1 MPPPR
6 LLPPIIVLLLL
17 APPAAPQPAP
27 GSEAAPQQDGLR
39 CLRGVKHDLA
49 DPNGRLADWDFKNT
63 SGGAV
68 CSYSGIGC
76 WNLQE
81 SRVLSLS
88 LSGFGL
94 VGSIPSSLQ
103 YCSAATTLDLSS
115 NALVGTILPA
125 LCDWLPFLVTLDLSS
140 NQLTGAIPAELA
152 NCRFLNSLTLSGNQL
167 SGQIPASLARLDRL
181 KSLDLSGNQL
191 SGQIPPQLGDRFPR
205 DSFSGNSGLC
215 GRPVS
220 SRCGRGL
227 GSAGL
232 GIVIAAG
239 VLGAAASLLLAYFFW
254 RCSGKG
260 KGGRRRHRRG
270 GSESGGGE
278 DGSWWTERLR
288 AAHNRLAP
296 VSLFQKPIVKV
307 KLADLMA
314 ATQDFSSS
322 HIVVAGSSRAG
333 TAYRAVLRDG
343 SALTVKR
350 LHSCPL
356 SEKAFRAEMCRIG
369 QLRHPNIVPLLGFC
383 VVEDE
388 RLLVY
393 KHMESGALS
402 SVMKKKPGEE
412 APPLLDWATR
422 LRIAVGAARGL
433 AWLHHGFQVPQIHQ
447 NLSSSAVLLDEDYE
461 ARITDVGLTRLVRMA
476 PGEGGD
482 TSPFLKGDL
491 GEFGY
496 VAPEC
501 ASNPVGTTKGDA
513 YAFGVVLFELVSGQ
527 EAAAAA
533 VGTVDV
539 MGEGFKGTLV
549 DWVYQ
554 LKASGRIGDAV
565 DKSLRGKGHE
575 AEIEEFLKVA
585 FACTQPRVRER
596 HSMYRVYHALKSIGE
611 GRDATEQ
618 FDEFPLAYNKDDSDT
633 M

>member
-6 LLPPIIVLLLL
+6 LSLLLLLPLLLL

-27 GSEAAPQQDGLR
+27 SSGAAAPQEDDLR
-39 CLRGVKHDLA
+39 CLRGIKKELA
-49 DPNGRLADWDFKNT
+49 DPDGRLSSWDFTNT
-63 SGGAV
+63 SASVV
-68 CSYSGIGC
+68 CSNYNGITC
-76 WNLQE
+76 WNPQE
-81 SRVLSLS
+81 SRVISLS

-94 VGSIPSSLQ
+94 RGALPSSLQ
-103 YCSAATTLDLSS
+103 YCRAATTLDLSA
-115 NALVGTILPA
+115 NALDGPIPPA
-125 LCDWLPFLVTLDLSS
+125 LCDWVPFLVSLDLSS
-140 NQLTGAIPAELA
+140 NALSGPLPAELA
-152 NCRFLNSLTLSGNQL
+152 NCRFLNSLKLAGNQL

-181 KSLDLSGNQL
+181 KSLDLSGNRL
-191 SGQIPPQLGDRFPR
+191 SGQIPQQLGANFGK

-220 SRCGRGL
+220 SRCGKGL
-227 GSAGL
+227 GGAGL

-239 VLGAAASLLLAYFFW
+239 VFGAAASLLLAYFFW
-254 RCSGKG
+254 RCTGKG
-260 KGGRRRHRRG
+260 KGGRRRQRRG
-270 GSESGGGE
+270 GSESGGAAVE
-278 DGSWWTERLR
+278 DGSWWAERLR

-314 ATQDFSSS
+314 ATQDFNTS

-356 SEKAFRAEMCRIG
+356 SEKAFRAEMGRIG

-402 SVMKKKPGEE
+402 SVMKKPGE
-412 APPLLDWATR
+412 APLDWATR

-482 TSPFLKGDL
+482 TSPFLNGDF

-496 VAPEC
+496 VAPEY
-501 ASNPVGTTKGDA
+501 ASNPVGTMKGDA
-513 YAFGVVLFELVSGQ
+513 YAVGVILFELMSGQ
-527 EAAAAA
+527 EAAA
-533 VGTVDV
+533 VVTDV
-539 MGEGFKGTLV
+539 TGDGFKGTLV
-549 DWVYQ
+549 DWVNQ
-554 LKASGRIGDAV
+554 LKASGRIGDVV
-565 DKSLRGKGHE
+565 DKPLRGKGHDK
-575 AEIEEFLKVA
+575 EIEEFLKVA
-585 FACTQPRVRER
+585 FACTHPRPKER
-596 HSMYRVYHALKSIGE
+596 YSMYRAYHSLKGIGQ
-611 GRDATEQ
+611 GRDVSEQ
-618 FDEFPLAYNKDDSDT
+618 FDEFPLSYNKEDSDT

>member
-6 LLPPIIVLLLL
+6 LLPPILLLL
-17 APPAAPQPAP
+17 VVVAPPAAPQPAP
-27 GSEAAPQQDGLR
+27 GPAAEPQEDDLR
-39 CLRGVKHDLA
+39 CLKGVKHDLS
-49 DPNGRLADWDFKNT
+49 DPNGRLDDWDFKNT

-68 CSYSGIGC
+68 CNYNGIGC
-76 WNLQE
+76 WNMQE

-103 YCSAATTLDLSS
+103 YCRAATTLDLSS
-115 NALVGTILPA
+115 NALAGTILPA

-140 NQLTGAIPAELA
+140 NQLTGPIPAELA
-152 NCRFLNSLTLSGNQL
+152 NCRFLNTLRLSGNQL

-181 KSLDLSGNQL
+181 KTLDLSGNRL
-191 SGQIPPQLGDRFPR
+191 DGQIPSQLGDNFSK

-227 GSAGL
+227 GSTGL

-239 VLGAAASLLLAYFFW
+239 VFGAAASLLLAYFFW
-254 RCSGKG
+254 RCTGKG

-270 GSESGGGE
+270 ATESGGGE

-314 ATQDFSSS
+314 ATQDFSTS

-356 SEKAFRAEMCRIG
+356 SEKAFRAEMGRIG

-402 SVMKKKPGEE
+402 SVMKKPGE
-412 APPLLDWATR
+412 APLDWATR

-482 TSPFLKGDL
+482 TSPFLNGDF

-496 VAPEC
+496 VAPEY
-501 ASNPVGTTKGDA
+501 ASNPVGTMKGDA
-513 YAFGVVLFELVSGQ
+513 YAFGVILFELVSGQ
-527 EAAAAA
+527 EAAA
-533 VGTVDV
+533 VVTDV
-539 MGEGFKGTLV
+539 TGEGFKGTLV
-549 DWVYQ
+549 DWVNQ
-554 LKASGRIGDAV
+554 LKASGRISDVV
-565 DKSLRGKGHE
+565 DKPLRGKGHE
-575 AEIEEFLKVA
+575 AEIEEFLKIA

-596 HSMYRVYHALKSIGE
+596 HSMYRVFHALKSIGE
-611 GRDATEQ
+611 GRDVTEQ

>member
-1 MPPPR
+1 MPPPPPR
-6 LLPPIIVLLLL
+6 LRLRLLLLPLLLL

-27 GSEAAPQQDGLR
+27 GSGAAPQEDDLR
-39 CLRGVKHDLA
+39 CLRGVKKELV
-49 DPNGRLADWDFKNT
+49 DPDGRLTSWDFTNT
-63 SGGAV
+63 SASAV
-68 CSYSGIGC
+68 CSSFNGITC
-76 WNLQE
+76 WNPQE
-81 SRVLSLS
+81 SRIISLS

-94 VGSIPSSLQ
+94 QGALPSSLQ
-103 YCSAATTLDLSS
+103 YCRAATTLDLSA
-115 NALVGTILPA
+115 NALDGPIPPA
-125 LCDWLPFLVTLDLSS
+125 LCDWVPFLVSLDLSS
-140 NQLTGAIPAELA
+140 NALSGPLPAELA
-152 NCRFLNSLTLSGNQL
+152 NCRFLNSLKLAGNQL

-181 KSLDLSGNQL
+181 KSLDLSDNRL
-191 SGQIPPQLGDRFPR
+191 SGQIPSQLGANFGK

-215 GRPVS
+215 GAPVS
-220 SRCGRGL
+220 SRCGKGL
-227 GSAGL
+227 GGAGL

-239 VLGAAASLLLAYFFW
+239 VFGAAASLLLAYFFW
-254 RCSGKG
+254 RCTGKG
-260 KGGRRRHRRG
+260 KRRQRRA
-270 GSESGGGE
+270 GSESGGGAAVE
-278 DGSWWTERLR
+278 DGSWWAERLR

-314 ATQDFSSS
+314 ATQDFNTS

-356 SEKAFRAEMCRIG
+356 SEKAFRAEMGRIG

-402 SVMKKKPGEE
+402 SVMKKPGE
-412 APPLLDWATR
+412 APLDWATR

-482 TSPFLKGDL
+482 TSPFLNGDF

-496 VAPEC
+496 VAPEY
-501 ASNPVGTTKGDA
+501 ASNPVGTMKGDA
-513 YAFGVVLFELVSGQ
+513 YAFGVILFELVSGQ
-527 EAAAAA
+527 EAAA
-533 VGTVDV
+533 VVTDV
-539 MGEGFKGTLV
+539 TGEGFKGTLV
-549 DWVYQ
+549 DWVNQ
-554 LKASGRIGDAV
+554 LKASGRIDDVV
-565 DKSLRGKGHE
+565 DKPLRGRGHDK
-575 AEIEEFLKVA
+575 EIEEFLKVA
-585 FACTQPRVRER
+585 FACTQPRPKER
-596 HSMYRVYHALKSIGE
+596 YSMYRAYHSLKGIGQ
-611 GRDATEQ
+611 GRDVSEQ
-618 FDEFPLAYNKDDSDT
+618 FDEFPLSYNKEDSDT

>member
-6 LLPPIIVLLLL
+6 LLQLLPLILLLL
-17 APPAAPQPAP
+17 APPAAPQPPP
-27 GSEAAPQQDGLR
+27 GSGSGAAPQEDDLR
-39 CLRGVKHDLA
+39 CLRGIKKELA
-49 DPNGRLADWDFKNT
+49 DPDNRLSWDFSNT
-63 SGGAV
+63 SATAV
-68 CSYSGIGC
+68 CNFNGVTC
-76 WNLQE
+76 WNPQE
-81 SRVLSLS
+81 SRVISLS

-94 VGSIPSSLQ
+94 QGSLPSSLQ
-103 YCSAATTLDLSS
+103 YCRAATTLDLSQ
-115 NALVGTILPA
+115 NALDGSIPPA
-125 LCDWLPFLVTLDLSS
+125 LCDWVPFLVNLDLSS
-140 NQLTGAIPAELA
+140 NKLSGTLPAELA
-152 NCRFLNSLTLSGNQL
+152 NCRFLNSLKLSGNQL

-181 KSLDLSGNQL
+181 KSLDLSENKL
-191 SGQIPPQLGDRFPR
+191 SGQIPSQLGANFGKEA
-205 DSFSGNSGLC
+205 FSGNSGLC

-227 GSAGL
+227 GGTGL

-239 VLGAAASLLLAYFFW
+239 VFGAAASLLLAYFFW
-254 RCSGKG
+254 RCTGKG
-260 KGGRRRHRRG
+260 KGGRRRQRRG
-270 GSESGGGE
+270 GSDSGGAAVE
-278 DGSWWTERLR
+278 DGSWWAERLR

-314 ATQDFSSS
+314 ATQDFSTS

-356 SEKAFRAEMCRIG
+356 SEKAFRAEMGRIG

-402 SVMKKKPGEE
+402 SVMKKPGE
-412 APPLLDWATR
+412 APLDWATR

-482 TSPFLKGDL
+482 TSPFLNGDF

-496 VAPEC
+496 VAPEY
-501 ASNPVGTTKGDA
+501 ASNPVGTMKGDA
-513 YAFGVVLFELVSGQ
+513 YAFGVILFELVSGQ
-527 EAAAAA
+527 EAAA
-533 VGTVDV
+533 VVTDV
-539 MGEGFKGTLV
+539 TGDGFKGTLV
-549 DWVYQ
+549 DWVNQ
-554 LKASGRIGDAV
+554 LKASGRISDVV
-565 DKSLRGKGHE
+565 DKPLRGKGHDK
-575 AEIEEFLKVA
+575 EIDEVLKVA
-585 FACTQPRVRER
+585 FACTQPRLKER
-596 HSMYRVYHALKSIGE
+596 YSMYRAYHSLKGIE
-611 GRDATEQ
+611 QGRDVSEQ
-618 FDEFPLAYNKDDSDT
+618 FDEFPLSYNKEDSDT

>member
-6 LLPPIIVLLLL
+6 LLLLPMLLLLL
-17 APPAAPQPAP
+17 APLAAPQPAP
-27 GSEAAPQQDGLR
+27 GSGAAPQEDDLR
-39 CLRGVKHDLA
+39 CLRGVKSGLR
-49 DPNGRLADWDFKNT
+49 DPDGRLDSWDFRNT

-68 CSYSGIGC
+68 CNYNGISC
-76 WNLQE
+76 WNMQE
-81 SRVLSLS
+81 SRVISLS
-88 LSGFGL
+88 LSGFDLQGAL
-94 VGSIPSSLQ
+94 PSSLQ
-103 YCSAATTLDLSS
+103 YCRAATTLDLSS
-115 NALVGTILPA
+115 NELDGQIPPA
-125 LCDWLPFLVTLDLSS
+125 LCDWLPFVVNLDLSF
-140 NQLTGAIPAELA
+140 NKLTGPIPAELA
-152 NCRFLNSLTLSGNQL
+152 NCRFLNSLKLGGNQL

-181 KSLDLSGNQL
+181 KSLDLSGNRL
-191 SGQIPPQLGDRFPR
+191 DGQIPTQLGSNFPK

-227 GSAGL
+227 GGAGL

-239 VLGAAASLLLAYFFW
+239 VFGAAASLVLAYFFW
-254 RCSGKG
+254 RCTGKG
-260 KGGRRRHRRG
+260 KGGRRRQRRG
-270 GSESGGGE
+270 GSESGGAAVE
-278 DGSWWTERLR
+278 DGSWWAERLR

-314 ATQDFSSS
+314 ATQDFNTS

-356 SEKAFRAEMCRIG
+356 SEKAFRAEMGRIG

-402 SVMKKKPGEE
+402 SVMKKPGE
-412 APPLLDWATR
+412 APLDWATR

-482 TSPFLKGDL
+482 TSPFLNGDF

-496 VAPEC
+496 VAPEY
-501 ASNPVGTTKGDA
+501 ASNPVGTMKGDA
-513 YAFGVVLFELVSGQ
+513 YAFGVILFELVSGQ
-527 EAAAAA
+527 EAAA
-533 VGTVDV
+533 VVTDV
-539 MGEGFKGTLV
+539 TGEGFKGTLL
-549 DWVYQ
+549 DWVNQ
-554 LKASGRIGDAV
+554 LKASGRIGDVV
-565 DKSLRGKGHE
+565 DRPLRGKGHDK
-575 AEIEEFLKVA
+575 EIEEFLKVA
-585 FACTQPRVRER
+585 FACTQPHLKER
-596 HSMYRVYHALKSIGE
+596 YSMYRAYHSLKTIGQ
-611 GRDATEQ
+611 GRDVSEQ
-618 FDEFPLAYNKDDSDT
+618 FDEFPLAYNKEDSDT
-633 M
+633 I

>member
-6 LLPPIIVLLLL
+6 LSLLLLLPLLLL
-17 APPAAPQPAP
+17 APPATPQPAP
-27 GSEAAPQQDGLR
+27 GSGSGAAPQEDDLR
-39 CLRGVKHDLA
+39 CLRGVKKELA
-49 DPNGRLADWDFKNT
+49 DPDGRLSSWDFTNT
-63 SGGAV
+63 SASVV
-68 CSYSGIGC
+68 CNYNGITC
-76 WNLQE
+76 WNPQE
-81 SRVLSLS
+81 SRVISLS

-94 VGSIPSSLQ
+94 QGALPSSLQ
-103 YCSAATTLDLSS
+103 YCRAATTLDLSG
-115 NALVGTILPA
+115 NALSGPIPPA
-125 LCDWLPFLVTLDLSS
+125 LCDWVPFLVSLDLSS
-140 NQLTGAIPAELA
+140 NALSGPLPAELA
-152 NCRFLNSLTLSGNQL
+152 NCRFLNSLKLAGNQL

-181 KSLDLSGNQL
+181 KSLDLSGNRL
-191 SGQIPPQLGDRFPR
+191 DGQIPPQLGANFGK

-220 SRCGRGL
+220 SRCGKGL
-227 GSAGL
+227 GGAGL

-239 VLGAAASLLLAYFFW
+239 VFGAAASLLLAYFFW
-254 RCSGKG
+254 RCTGKG
-260 KGGRRRHRRG
+260 KGGRRRQRRG
-270 GSESGGGE
+270 GSESGGAAVE
-278 DGSWWTERLR
+278 DGSWWAERLR

-314 ATQDFSSS
+314 ATQDFNTS

-356 SEKAFRAEMCRIG
+356 SEKAFRAEMGRIG

-402 SVMKKKPGEE
+402 SVMKKPGE
-412 APPLLDWATR
+412 APLDWATR
-422 LRIAVGAARGL
+422 LRIAVGTARGL

-482 TSPFLKGDL
+482 TSPFLNGDF

-496 VAPEC
+496 VAPEY
-501 ASNPVGTTKGDA
+501 ASNPVGTMKGDA
-513 YAFGVVLFELVSGQ
+513 YAFGVILFELVSGQ
-527 EAAAAA
+527 EAAA
-533 VGTVDV
+533 VVTDV
-539 MGEGFKGTLV
+539 TGEGFKGTLV
-549 DWVYQ
+549 DWVNQ
-554 LKASGRIGDAV
+554 LKASGRIGDVV
-565 DKSLRGKGHE
+565 DRPLRGKGHDK
-575 AEIEEFLKVA
+575 EIEEFLKVA
-585 FACTQPRVRER
+585 FACTQPRPKER
-596 HSMYRVYHALKSIGE
+596 YSMYRAYHSLKGIGQ
-611 GRDATEQ
+611 GRDVSEQ
-618 FDEFPLAYNKDDSDT
+618 FDEFPLSYNKEDSDT

>member
-6 LLPPIIVLLLL
+6 LLALLLL
-17 APPAAPQPAP
+17 VALAPLPPAAPQPAP
-27 GSEAAPQQDGLR
+27 SGAGAPAAPQEDDWR
-39 CLRGVKHDLA
+39 CLKGVKYGLS
-49 DPNGRLADWDFKNT
+49 DPEQRLASWSFANS

-68 CSYSGIGC
+68 CEYTGVSC
-76 WNLQE
+76 WNMQE
-81 SRVLSLS
+81 SRVISLS

-94 VGSIPSSLQ
+94 QGPVPSSLQ
-103 YCSAATTLDLSS
+103 YCRAATTLDLSD
-115 NALVGTILPA
+115 NALKGPIPPT
-125 LCDWLPFLVTLDLSS
+125 LCDWVPFLVSLDLSGNHLS
-140 NQLTGAIPAELA
+140 GPLPAELA
-152 NCRFLNSLTLSGNQL
+152 NCRFLNSLKLSGNSL

-181 KSLDLSGNQL
+181 KSLDLSGNFL
-191 SGQIPPQLGDRFPR
+191 DGQIPPQLGASFPKE
-205 DSFSGNSGLC
+205 SFSGNSGLC
-215 GRPVS
+215 GHPVS
-220 SRCGRGL
+220 SHCGRGL
-227 GSAGL
+227 GGTGL

-239 VLGAAASLLLAYFFW
+239 VFGAAASLLLAYFFW
-254 RCSGKG
+254 RCTGKS

-270 GSESGGGE
+270 GSESGE
-278 DGSWWTERLR
+278 DGSWWAERLR

-314 ATQDFSSS
+314 ATQDFNTS

-356 SEKAFRAEMCRIG
+356 SEKAFRAEMGRIG

-393 KHMESGALS
+393 KHMESGALL
-402 SVMKKKPGEE
+402 SVMKKPGE
-412 APPLLDWATR
+412 APLDWATR

-482 TSPFLKGDL
+482 TSPFLNGDF

-496 VAPEC
+496 VAPEY
-501 ASNPVGTTKGDA
+501 ASNPVGTMKTDA

-527 EAAAAA
+527 EAAAVVTDAA
-533 VGTVDV
+533 
-539 MGEGFKGTLV
+539 GEGFKGTLV
-549 DWVYQ
+549 DWVNQ
-554 LKASGRIGDAV
+554 LKASGRISDVV
-565 DKSLRGKGHE
+565 DKPLRGMGHD
-575 AEIEEFLKVA
+575 AQIDEFLKIA
-585 FACTQPRVRER
+585 FACTHALPRER
-596 HSMYRVYHALKSIGE
+596 HSMYRVYHSLKSIGE
-611 GRDATEQ
+611 DCDFSEQ
-618 FDEFPLAYNKDDSDT
+618 FDEFPLAYNKEDSDT

>member
-6 LLPPIIVLLLL
+6 LLPPILLLIL
-17 APPAAPQPAP
+17 LLVAPPAAPQPAP
-27 GSEAAPQQDGLR
+27 GSAAEPQEDDLR
-39 CLRGVKHDLA
+39 CLKGVKQDLS

-68 CSYSGIGC
+68 CNYNGIGC

-103 YCSAATTLDLSS
+103 YCRAATTLDLST
-115 NALVGTILPA
+115 NALAGTILPA

-140 NQLTGAIPAELA
+140 NQLTGPIPAELA
-152 NCRFLNSLTLSGNQL
+152 NCRFLNTLRLSGNQL
-167 SGQIPASLARLDRL
+167 SGQIPTSLARLDRL
-181 KSLDLSGNQL
+181 KTLDLSGNKL
-191 SGQIPPQLGDRFPR
+191 DGQIPPQLGDNFSK

-227 GSAGL
+227 GSTGL

-239 VLGAAASLLLAYFFW
+239 VFGAAASLLLAYFFW
-254 RCSGKG
+254 RCTGKG

-270 GSESGGGE
+270 ASESGGGE
-278 DGSWWTERLR
+278 DGSWWAERLR

-314 ATQDFSSS
+314 ATQDFSTS

-356 SEKAFRAEMCRIG
+356 SEKAFRAEMGRIG

-402 SVMKKKPGEE
+402 SVMKKPGE
-412 APPLLDWATR
+412 APLDWATR

-482 TSPFLKGDL
+482 TSPFLNGDF

-496 VAPEC
+496 VAPEY
-501 ASNPVGTTKGDA
+501 ASNPVGTMKGDA
-513 YAFGVVLFELVSGQ
+513 YAFGVILFELVSGQ
-527 EAAAAA
+527 EAAA
-533 VGTVDV
+533 VVTDV
-539 MGEGFKGTLV
+539 TGEGFKGTLV
-549 DWVYQ
+549 DWVNQ
-554 LKASGRIGDAV
+554 LKASGRISDVV
-565 DKSLRGKGHE
+565 DKPLRGKGHE
-575 AEIEEFLKVA
+575 AEIEEFLKIA

-611 GRDATEQ
+611 GRDVTEQ

>member
-6 LLPPIIVLLLL
+6 LLPPILLLL
-17 APPAAPQPAP
+17 LVAPPAAPQPAP
-27 GSEAAPQQDGLR
+27 GSAAEPQEDDLR
-39 CLRGVKHDLA
+39 CLKGVKHDLS
-49 DPNGRLADWDFKNT
+49 DPNGSLADWDFKNT

-68 CSYSGIGC
+68 CNYNGIGC
-76 WNLQE
+76 WNTQE

-103 YCSAATTLDLSS
+103 YCRAATTLDLSS
-115 NALVGTILPA
+115 NALAGTILPA

-140 NQLTGAIPAELA
+140 NQLTGPIPAELA
-152 NCRFLNSLTLSGNQL
+152 NCRFLNTLRLSRNQL
-167 SGQIPASLARLDRL
+167 SGQIPVSLARLDRL
-181 KSLDLSGNQL
+181 KTLDLSGNKL
-191 SGQIPPQLGDRFPR
+191 DGQIPPQLGDNFSK

-227 GSAGL
+227 GSTGL

-239 VLGAAASLLLAYFFW
+239 VFGAAASLLLAYFFW
-254 RCSGKG
+254 RCTGKG
-260 KGGRRRHRRG
+260 KGGHRRHRRG
-270 GSESGGGE
+270 ASESGGGE

-314 ATQDFSSS
+314 ATQDFSTS

-356 SEKAFRAEMCRIG
+356 SEKAFRAEMGRIG

-402 SVMKKKPGEE
+402 SVMKKPGEV
-412 APPLLDWATR
+412 PLDWATR

-482 TSPFLKGDL
+482 TSPFLNGDF

-496 VAPEC
+496 VAPEY
-501 ASNPVGTTKGDA
+501 ASNPVGTMKGDA
-513 YAFGVVLFELVSGQ
+513 YAFGVILFELVSGQ
-527 EAAAAA
+527 EAAA
-533 VGTVDV
+533 VVTDV
-539 MGEGFKGTLV
+539 TGEGFKGTLV
-549 DWVYQ
+549 DWVNQ
-554 LKASGRIGDAV
+554 LKASGRISDVV
-565 DKSLRGKGHE
+565 DKPLRGKGHQ
-575 AEIEEFLKVA
+575 AEIEEFLKIA

-596 HSMYRVYHALKSIGE
+596 HSMYRVYHALKGIGE
-611 GRDATEQ
+611 GRDVTEQ
-618 FDEFPLAYNKDDSDT
+618 FDEFPLAYNKDDLDT

>member
-68 CSYSGIGC
+68 YSYSGIGC

-152 NCRFLNSLTLSGNQL
+152 NCRFLNSLTLSG
-167 SGQIPASLARLDRL
+167 
-181 KSLDLSGNQL
+181 
-191 SGQIPPQLGDRFPR
+191 
-205 DSFSGNSGLC
+205 
-215 GRPVS
+215 
-220 SRCGRGL
+220 
-227 GSAGL
+227 
-232 GIVIAAG
+232 
-239 VLGAAASLLLAYFFW
+239 
-254 RCSGKG
+254 
-260 KGGRRRHRRG
+260 
-270 GSESGGGE
+270 
-278 DGSWWTERLR
+278 
-288 AAHNRLAP
+288 
-296 VSLFQKPIVKV
+296 
-307 KLADLMA
+307 
-314 ATQDFSSS
+314 
-322 HIVVAGSSRAG
+322 SSRAG

-412 APPLLDWATR
+412 APLLDWATR

-527 EAAAAA
+527 EAAAA

-539 MGEGFKGTLV
+539 TGEGFKGTLV

>member
-1 MPPPR
+1 MPPS
-6 LLPPIIVLLLL
+6 PPPLLLLL
-17 APPAAPQPAP
+17 AVLLAAAPAAAQSATPR
-27 GSEAAPQQDGLR
+27 EDDVR
-39 CLRGVKHDLA
+39 CLKEVKAELR
-49 DPNGRLADWDFKNT
+49 DPDGRLSAWSFGNT
-63 SGGAV
+63 SAGAL
-68 CSYSGIGC
+68 CLLSGVSC
-76 WNLQE
+76 WNPQE
-81 SRVLSLS
+81 SRIIGLS

-94 VGSIPSSLQ
+94 QGGIPSALQ
-103 YCSAATTLDLSS
+103 FCSAATTLDLSN
-115 NALVGTILPA
+115 NALVGVIPPA
-125 LCDWLPFLVTLDLSS
+125 LCDWIPFVVNLDLSG
-140 NQLTGAIPAELA
+140 NQLSGQLPSELA
-152 NCRFLNSLTLSGNQL
+152 NCRFLNSLKLSGNSF
-167 SGQIPASLARLDRL
+167 SGQIPDSLGRLDRL
-181 KSLDLSGNQL
+181 KSLDLSDNRL
-191 SGQIPPQLGDRFPR
+191 DGQIPPQLATFGK
-205 DSFSGNSGLC
+205 DSFAGNKGLC

-220 SRCGRGL
+220 SRCGRALSG
-227 GSAGL
+227 AGL

-239 VLGAAASLLLAYFFW
+239 VFGAAASLLLAFFFW
-254 RCSGKG
+254 RCTGKS
-260 KGGRRRHRRG
+260 KGGRRRRRG
-270 GSESGGGE
+270 GSESGGGSAE
-278 DGSWWTERLR
+278 DGSWWAERLR

-314 ATQDFSSS
+314 ATQDFSTS

-356 SEKAFRAEMCRIG
+356 SEKAFRAEMGRVG

-402 SVMKKKPGEE
+402 SVMKEPGE
-412 APPLLDWATR
+412 APLDWATR

-482 TSPFLKGDL
+482 TSPFLNGDF
-491 GEFGY
+491 GEYGY

-501 ASNPVGTTKGDA
+501 ASNPVATMKGDV
-513 YAFGVVLFELVSGQ
+513 YAFGVILLELVSGQ
-527 EAAAAA
+527 EAATVTGDAA
-533 VGTVDV
+533 
-539 MGEGFKGTLV
+539 GEGFKGTLV
-549 DWVYQ
+549 DWVNQ

-565 DKSLRGKGHE
+565 HKSLRGNGHDS
-575 AEIEEFLKVA
+575 EIDEFVKIA
-585 FACTQPRVRER
+585 FACIMVHPRER
-596 HSMYRVYHALKSIGE
+596 FSMYRVYHSLKSIGQ
-611 GRDATEQ
+611 GRDVSEQ
-618 FDEFPLAYNKDDSDT
+618 FDEFPLAYNKDESDT

>member
-1 MPPPR
+1 MPPP
-6 LLPPIIVLLLL
+6 PLLLL
-17 APPAAPQPAP
+17 LLLFLLAPPPAAPQPVPGGAGAP
-27 GSEAAPQQDGLR
+27 PGPAEDDVR
-39 CLRGVKHDLA
+39 CLRGIKSDLT
-49 DPNGRLADWDFKNT
+49 DPDGRLGAWSFGNT
-63 SGGAV
+63 SAGAV
-68 CSYSGIGC
+68 CDFNGITC
-76 WNLQE
+76 WNPQE

-88 LSGFGL
+88 LSGFNLQGP
-94 VGSIPSSLQ
+94 VPSSLQ
-103 YCSAATTLDLSS
+103 YCRAATTLDLSD
-115 NALVGTILPA
+115 NALQGQIPPA
-125 LCDWLPFLVTLDLSS
+125 LCDWMPFLVTLDLSGNRLS
-140 NQLTGAIPAELA
+140 GPLPAELA
-152 NCRFLNSLTLSGNQL
+152 NCGFLNSLKLSGNEL
-167 SGQIPASLARLDRL
+167 SGQIPASLSRLARL
-181 KSLDLSGNQL
+181 KSLDLSGNKL
-191 SGQIPPQLGDRFPR
+191 EGQIPAQLGSAFSK
-205 DSFSGNSGLC
+205 DSFSGNKGLC

-220 SRCGRGL
+220 SRCGGL
-227 GSAGL
+227 GSTGL

-239 VLGAAASLLLAYFFW
+239 VFGAAASLLLAYFFW
-254 RCSGKG
+254 RCTGKS
-260 KGGRRRHRRG
+260 KGRRHHKRG
-270 GSESGGGE
+270 GSESGGGAAVE
-278 DGSWWTERLR
+278 DGSWWAERLR

-314 ATQDFSSS
+314 ATQDFSTS

-356 SEKAFRAEMCRIG
+356 SEKAFRAEMGRIG

-402 SVMKKKPGEE
+402 TVIKKPEE
-412 APPLLDWATR
+412 APLDWPTR

-482 TSPFLKGDL
+482 TSPFLNGDF

-496 VAPEC
+496 VAPEY
-501 ASNPVGTTKGDA
+501 ASNPVGTVKGDV
-513 YAFGVVLFELVSGQ
+513 YAFGVILFELVSGQ
-527 EAAAAA
+527 EASAVVSDAA
-533 VGTVDV
+533 
-539 MGEGFKGTLV
+539 GEGFKGTLV
-549 DWVYQ
+549 DWVNQ

-565 DKSLRGKGHE
+565 DKSLRGNGHE
-575 AEIEEFLKVA
+575 SEIEEFLKIA
-585 FACTQPRVRER
+585 FVCTHARPRDR
-596 HSMYRVYHALKSIGE
+596 HSMCRVYNSLKSIGDR
-611 GRDATEQ
+611 RDVSEQ
-618 FDEFPLAYNKDDSDT
+618 FDEFPLAYNKDDSDN
-633 M
+633 MKL

>member
-6 LLPPIIVLLLL
+6 LLPPILLLLLLL

-27 GSEAAPQQDGLR
+27 GSAAEPQEDDLR
-39 CLRGVKHDLA
+39 CLKGVKHDLS

-68 CSYSGIGC
+68 CNYNGITC
-76 WNLQE
+76 WNMQQ

-103 YCSAATTLDLSS
+103 YCRAATTLDLSS
-115 NALVGTILPA
+115 NALAGTILPA

-140 NQLTGAIPAELA
+140 NQLTGPIPAELA
-152 NCRFLNSLTLSGNQL
+152 NCHFLNTLRLSGNQL
-167 SGQIPASLARLDRL
+167 SGQIPVSLARLDRL
-181 KSLDLSGNQL
+181 KTLDLTGNKL
-191 SGQIPPQLGDRFPR
+191 DGEIPPQLGDKFSK

-227 GSAGL
+227 GSTGL

-239 VLGAAASLLLAYFFW
+239 VFGAAASLLLAYFFW
-254 RCSGKG
+254 RCTGKG

-270 GSESGGGE
+270 ASESGGGE

-314 ATQDFSSS
+314 ATQDFSTS

-356 SEKAFRAEMCRIG
+356 LEKAFRAEMGRIG

-402 SVMKKKPGEE
+402 SVMKKPGE
-412 APPLLDWATR
+412 APLDWATR

-482 TSPFLKGDL
+482 TSPFLNGDF

-496 VAPEC
+496 VAPEY
-501 ASNPVGTTKGDA
+501 ASNPVGTMKGDA
-513 YAFGVVLFELVSGQ
+513 YAFGVILFELVSGQ
-527 EAAAAA
+527 EAAA
-533 VGTVDV
+533 VVTDV
-539 MGEGFKGTLV
+539 TGEGFKGTLV
-549 DWVYQ
+549 DWVNQ
-554 LKASGRIGDAV
+554 LKASGRISDVV
-565 DKSLRGKGHE
+565 DKPLRGKGHE
-575 AEIEEFLKVA
+575 AEIEEFLKIA

-596 HSMYRVYHALKSIGE
+596 HSMYRVYHALKGIGE
-611 GRDATEQ
+611 GRDVTEQ

>member
-1 MPPPR
+1 MPPPH
-6 LLPPIIVLLLL
+6 LLPLLLLL
-17 APPAAPQPAP
+17 ALTLPPAAPQPAP
-27 GSEAAPQQDGLR
+27 SGAGAPTPQEDDWR
-39 CLRGVKHDLA
+39 CLRGVKNDLR
-49 DPNGRLADWDFKNT
+49 DPDGRLASWTFANS
-63 SGGAV
+63 SGGAI
-68 CSYSGIGC
+68 CDSYSGVSC
-76 WNLQE
+76 WNPQE
-81 SRVLSLS
+81 SRVISLS

-94 VGSIPSSLQ
+94 QGPVPSSLQ
-103 YCSAATTLDLSS
+103 YCRAATTLDLSD
-115 NALVGTILPA
+115 NALEGPIPPA
-125 LCDWLPFLVTLDLSS
+125 LCDWLPFVVSLDLSGNRLS
-140 NQLTGAIPAELA
+140 GPLPAELA
-152 NCRFLNSLTLSGNQL
+152 NCRFLNSLKLAGNSL

-181 KSLDLSGNQL
+181 KSLDLSGNRL
-191 SGQIPPQLGDRFPR
+191 EGQIPPQLGANFPKE
-205 DSFSGNSGLC
+205 SFSGNSGLC

-227 GSAGL
+227 GGAGL

-239 VLGAAASLLLAYFFW
+239 VFGAAASLLLAYFFW
-254 RCSGKG
+254 RCTGKS

-270 GSESGGGE
+270 GSESGGAAVE
-278 DGSWWTERLR
+278 DGSWWAERLR

-314 ATQDFSSS
+314 ATQDFNTS

-356 SEKAFRAEMCRIG
+356 SEKAFRAEMGRIG

-402 SVMKKKPGEE
+402 SVMKKPGE
-412 APPLLDWATR
+412 APLDWGTR

-482 TSPFLKGDL
+482 TSPFLNGDF

-496 VAPEC
+496 VAPEY
-501 ASNPVGTTKGDA
+501 ASNPVGTMKGDA
-513 YAFGVVLFELVSGQ
+513 YAFGVILFELVSGQ
-527 EAAAAA
+527 EAAAVTSDAA
-533 VGTVDV
+533 
-539 MGEGFKGTLV
+539 GEGFKGTLV
-549 DWVYQ
+549 DWVNQ
-554 LKASGRIGDAV
+554 LKASGRISDVV
-565 DKSLRGKGHE
+565 DKQLRGNGHE
-575 AEIEEFLKVA
+575 AEIDEFLKVA
-585 FACTQPRVRER
+585 FACTQARPRDR
-596 HSMYRVYHALKSIGE
+596 HSMYRVYHSLKSIGT
-611 GRDATEQ
+611 GRDFSEQ

>member
-6 LLPPIIVLLLL
+6 LLPPILLLL
-17 APPAAPQPAP
+17 VVVAPPAAPQPAP
-27 GSEAAPQQDGLR
+27 GPAAEPQEDDLR
-39 CLRGVKHDLA
+39 CLKGVKHDLS
-49 DPNGRLADWDFKNT
+49 DPNGRLDDWDFKNT

-68 CSYSGIGC
+68 CNYNGIGC
-76 WNLQE
+76 WNMQE

-103 YCSAATTLDLSS
+103 YCRAATTLDLSS
-115 NALVGTILPA
+115 NALAGTILPA

-140 NQLTGAIPAELA
+140 NQLTGPIPAELA
-152 NCRFLNSLTLSGNQL
+152 NCRFLNTLRLSGNQL

-181 KSLDLSGNQL
+181 KTLDLSGNRL
-191 SGQIPPQLGDRFPR
+191 DGQIPSQLGDNFSK

-227 GSAGL
+227 GSTGL

-239 VLGAAASLLLAYFFW
+239 VFGAAASLLLAYFFW
-254 RCSGKG
+254 RCTGKG

-270 GSESGGGE
+270 ATESGGGE

-314 ATQDFSSS
+314 ATQDFSTS

-356 SEKAFRAEMCRIG
+356 SEKAFRAEMGRIG

-402 SVMKKKPGEE
+402 SVMKKPGE
-412 APPLLDWATR
+412 APLDWATR

-482 TSPFLKGDL
+482 TSPFLNGDF

-496 VAPEC
+496 VAPEY
-501 ASNPVGTTKGDA
+501 ASNPVGTMKGDA
-513 YAFGVVLFELVSGQ
+513 YAFGVILFELVSGQ
-527 EAAAAA
+527 EAAA
-533 VGTVDV
+533 VVTDV
-539 MGEGFKGTLV
+539 TGEGFKGTLV
-549 DWVYQ
+549 DWVNQ
-554 LKASGRIGDAV
+554 LKASGRISDVV
-565 DKSLRGKGHE
+565 DKPLRGKGHE
-575 AEIEEFLKVA
+575 AEIEEFLKIA
-585 FACTQPRVRER
+585 FACTQPCVRER
-596 HSMYRVYHALKSIGE
+596 HSMYRVFHALKSIGE
-611 GRDATEQ
+611 GRDVTEQ